1 MAMPTMVVKVERW
14 MTVSGGVGLCG
25 FSPWSD
31 FLRFLLTGM
40 APDYKYEAAYRRP
53 DGTRQILG
61 MFDKQA
67 SKQNADAAK
76 DACLVHRSFTEGL
89 ANND

>member
-1 MAMPTMVVKVERW
+1 MEITYTKTSPCAW
-14 MTVSGGVGLCG
+14 LSDCG
-25 FSPWSD
+25 NY
-31 FLRFLLTGM
+31 RITATGM